1 MTYSRSRKSWTGL
14 SGLADAPTA
23 AIEPGLSSEARS
35 VVGGAVDSGMS
46 ARSVAEGWE
55 RGNSL
60 GIRQAPRF
68 GRPAVVAVGS
78 ACGIRTRDLRLERA
92 VSWATRRMR
101 PMSRLVPGRWILYW
115 LGMEDS
121 NPHLRI
127 QNPLSYH

>member
-1 MTYSRSRKSWTGL
+1 M
-14 SGLADAPTA
+14 
-23 AIEPGLSSEARS
+23 
-35 VVGGAVDSGMS
+35 
-46 ARSVAEGWE
+46 
-55 RGNSL
+55 
-60 GIRQAPRF
+60 
-68 GRPAVVAVGS
+68 AVGS

-101 PMSRLVPGRWILYW
+101 PMLRPESGRSILCW